1 MRKPRS
7 LVHCLAA
14 SLLLAA
20 GAAIAPSGAQ
30 ASDASATG
38 AYLQANYALVSA
50 ASSRIGQVEHTL
62 RSLRVRLGSECSG
75 AAANS
80 PEDTDSEQLSNEV
93 IGTMI
98 TTAERVDLAAGRSF
112 VKAVRGLS
120 WSSGSLSG
128 QVRAYAAHVSR
139 LIALPVPKIC
149 NDIRSWAASGFGT
162 LPAATEPFDTTF
174 LANWVAPGDQPA
186 GLARL
191 ESGAERALARRTA
204 HLEELITELEARE
217 VATWGDI
224 MNELD
229 LLP

>member
-1 MRKPRS
+1 MDTRALLRGTALCS
-7 LVHCLAA
+7 AAAVLAA
-14 SLLLAA
+14 LAP
-20 GAAIAPSGAQ
+20 AAAQ
-30 ASDASATG
+30 ASDAGATG

-50 ASSRIGQVEHTL
+50 VSSRIPRIERTL
-62 RSLRVRLGSECSG
+62 RSLRERLADECAG

-98 TTAERVDLAAGRSF
+98 TTAERVDLPAGRTF

-120 WSSGSLSG
+120 WSSASLTR
-128 QVRAYAAHVSR
+128 QTRAYAAQVSR

-149 NDIRSWAASGFGT
+149 GDIRSWAASGFQT
-162 LPAATEPFDTTF
+162 LPAATEPFDATF
-174 LANWVAPGDQPA
+174 LANWVAPGDLPA
-186 GLARL
+186 GLARF
-191 ESGAERALARRTA
+191 ESPSQHALARRTA
-204 HLEELITELEARE
+204 NLEELITELEARE